1 MRSFGLLIPFLA
13 LLALHPGAKAADK
26 VTPAEREEL
35 KSLVYKLWTSWDSL
49 NPAKVAS
56 FYSKDPNNVYF
67 DISPLKFKGWN
78 EYAEV
83 AGKSLAGAG
92 GAKWSPNGD
101 DFNVIKSGNLAVTSL
116 TMNVLFTNK
125 NGATSKMQVRDTDV
139 WEKQGNQWLIVHEH
153 VSVPSRGE
161 AVAAPAP
168 PKSNK

>member
-1 MRSFGLLIPFLA
+1 MRSVVLFLSLLTLST
-13 LLALHPGAKAADK
+13 LNPGAKAADK
-26 VTPAEREEL
+26 VSPQEREEL
-35 KSLVYKLWTSWDSL
+35 KSLVYKLWTGWDSL
-49 NPAKVAS
+49 DPSKVAS

-101 DFNVIKSGNLAVTSL
+101 DFNVIKSGSLAVTTL

-125 NGATSKMQVRDTDV
+125 NGVSSKMQVRDTDV
-139 WEKQGNQWLIVHEH
+139 WEKQGSQWLIVHEH
-153 VSVPSRGE
+153 VSVPSQGE

-168 PKSNK
+168 PKGNK